1 LSGLGGGGTPGG
13 CTPETPF
20 MRRYPGLSNVIPM
33 ARAPSTFRQQDVT
46 RAVKA
51 VVAAGLS
58 VAMVRIH
65 PQGAIEVETG
75 KPEAQSSNAPPR
87 EGNEWDSV

>member
-1 LSGLGGGGTPGG
+1 MSRTP
-13 CTPETPF
+13 
-20 MRRYPGLSNVIPM
+20 SI
-33 ARAPSTFRQQDVT
+33 FRQQDVT
-46 RAVKA
+46 RAIKA

-75 KPEAQSSNAPPR
+75 KPKAQSFNAPVDELDR
-87 EGNEWDSV
+87 ELADWEARHGEG